1 MLSCPN
7 PSGGKSGRKMS
18 EQSRKIG
25 LKCIE
30 ASGANTFIFD
40 VFFCI
45 LTFRLCMVY
54 LSQAGGH
61 CTSKSDIT
69 GWRRY
74 SKLGLKPLLSLFLWS
89 AADILQP
96 SSNQALATFSLL
108 LRTSS
113 ELSLQ
118 GGQHFRKQCNFPD
131 VPSVEPNLKKQYFCE
146 EFSFYGQ
153 VWGWSSHGTSLMD
166 WDAVSDFNFKR
177 GTKSN

>member
-1 MLSCPN
+1 
-7 PSGGKSGRKMS
+7 MS
-18 EQSRKIG
+18 EPFRGQIRK
-25 LKCIE
+25 E
-30 ASGANTFIFD
+30 D
-40 VFFCI
+40 VRAVEKDRVEMYRSFRCFYFYVWCFFCI
-45 LTFRLCMVY
+45 LTFRLCMEY

-61 CTSKSDIT
+61 CTSKSDLT

-74 SKLGLKPLLSLFLWS
+74 SKFRHKPLLSLFLLS
-89 AADILQP
+89 AADILKP

-118 GGQHFRKQCNFPD
+118 GGQHFLKQCNFPD